1 MIRTLFA
8 FMMVIFV
15 SNSVSAASY
24 YRDRT
29 ITGVGIY
36 YAGNESVLLID
47 IDGSKAGM
55 PTCASSARLAINSTA
70 PHYKEMVSLAMAANV
85 SSQNTID
92 VYVTE
97 SCDYYSN
104 AQDILGIKMGT
115 MPW

>member
-1 MIRTLFA
+1 MVKVLFA
-8 FMMVIFV
+8 FMAVVFLN
-15 SNSVSAASY
+15 NSVFAVSY

-36 YAGNESVLLID
+36 YAGDKSVLLID

-55 PTCASSARLAINSTA
+55 PTCASTARLAINSSA
-70 PHYKEMVSLAMAANV
+70 PHYKEMVSIAMAANI
-85 SSQNTID
+85 SGQNTVD
-92 VYVTE
+92 VYVTGT
-97 SCDYYSN
+97 CDYYGN